1 MSAVTQVAAVTAAAR
16 LAPRPRR
23 AGGERTASRRGCACG
38 RGNSRR
44 SRGEAGRTG
53 SSSADADDSGKPAAH
68 ATRYDQARARQGIAA
83 VAARLACDAVSRDAR
98 RGAFEKMNKRPVATR
113 RKRRVTASAL
123 EPGSKTAIEAAK
135 VAGSKQECLFNRVS
149 SKDAHLA
156 NEIAARLAHLQRLF
170 NSGEIDS
177 LSAELFTTTGVFVP
191 AGQAAQAMAAGDEA
205 KAEDFFVGHRAIA
218 KGMES
223 VRTVRSRALACSQLV
238 AAAAACR

>member
-1 MSAVTQVAAVTAAAR
+1 
-16 LAPRPRR
+16 
-23 AGGERTASRRGCACG
+23 
-38 RGNSRR
+38 
-44 SRGEAGRTG
+44 
-53 SSSADADDSGKPAAH
+53 
-68 ATRYDQARARQGIAA
+68 
-83 VAARLACDAVSRDAR
+83 
-98 RGAFEKMNKRPVATR
+98 MNKRPVATR

-135 VAGSKQECLFNRVS
+135 VAGSKQERLFNRVS

-191 AGQAAQAMAAGDEA
+191 AGQAAQAMAAGNET